1 MMRDVPGTGASLP
14 ARGSAIVR
22 VTVVDENGF
31 THHYAPIET
40 RRDTISA
47 ALALLFGLSR
57 VAGE

>member
-1 MMRDVPGTGASLP
+1 MPGTGASLP